1 MGPSQRAF
9 REKDGNYA
17 RLLLIYSGG
26 SSGGI
31 SLITGGSPSGFPARP
46 QKPTRF
52 LPWIPGCGNHRHQAH
67 LEPWHPSSIRRGN
80 SLESFSVRKKARAK
94 IGQAFSRA
102 FSSVSHIGY
111 YFNTIIEPITMACC
125 LGATLRLPQGCL
137 PGIGASAGFDPCSAD
152 TLPGNLLYLQI
163 DYRK

>member
-1 MGPSQRAF
+1 MGGYVTALS
-9 REKDGNYA
+9 
-17 RLLLIYSGG
+17 IYSVG
-26 SSGGI
+26 SSGGRSFI
-31 SLITGGSPSGFPARP
+31 IGGSPSGLPARP

-52 LPWIPGCGNHRHQAH
+52 LPWIPRCGNHRLQAH

-111 YFNTIIEPITMACC
+111 YFHTIIEPITMACC
-125 LGATLRLPQGCL
+125 LGATLRLPQDCL
-137 PGIGASAGFDPCSAD
+137 PERRVSAGFDPCSVG
-152 TLPGNLLYLQI
+152 T
-163 DYRK
+163 